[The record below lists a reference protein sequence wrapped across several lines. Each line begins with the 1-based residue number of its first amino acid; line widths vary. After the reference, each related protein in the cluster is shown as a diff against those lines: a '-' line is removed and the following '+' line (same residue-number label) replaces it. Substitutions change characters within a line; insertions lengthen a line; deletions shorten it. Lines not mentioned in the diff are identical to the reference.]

1 MARRSVAAHESL
13 IGVFFGCLLAPTGVL
28 ALDNAAEVETIVV
41 TATRSERSIADQP
54 DSVSVISAQQI
65 AATPAQSLDDVMRTV
80 AAVDLPFTTSYQTH
94 PTDNTVSMRGLGG
107 IRALVLLD
115 GVPMNDPFFGYVQWS
130 RVPMENVDRVEVVR
144 GGGSPLWGNY
154 AMGGVIN
161 VITRGQTETGA
172 AVEAGY
178 GSDDTYRLHADGYA
192 NATDT
197 IGVGASVTSWG
208 TNGFEQIAHSYGP
221 LYTPTTFDAVN
232 AAVTARFAPDAS
244 LDGYVRFNYFD
255 DDETL
260 TTPLSTNKQHIYDY
274 SGSVTKRWGDS
285 SVTATAF
292 YEDSHFLTNNSGTP
306 DGVATG
312 FGEFVQNRHRTPV
325 DAGGGS
331 LIWSTSINDVVKLVS
346 LGTDYQY
353 IDGTDHAQI
362 YDESGALVRVDV
374 GGGKQRFVGVFGQI
388 DVYPIERLEVLA
400 SVRHQDVETYDG
412 VDLTPGG
419 LGDVPSRMNGS
430 TDPRVSLRYT
440 VNDAV
445 ALRAAGYK
453 SFRAP
458 NLDNLYR
465 SFSVPF
471 GIFYPN
477 SQLKPEK
484 LKGGEGGF
492 DVTLGSVAVHVTFYR
507 SEIDD
512 LLTYRNL
519 DAAELP
525 PGFFFGSRN
534 INAGRASVEGAETM
548 VEWTIADGWTMSANY
563 DYARSKIDDN
573 EFDPASVGN
582 QQARVPRNEASGM
595 LTYGAPRGWR
605 ASTRVRWV
613 DKSWGDNAN
622 TLPLNAHT
630 VVDASLMVPVGGT
643 VEAFVEIQNLFDTGY
658 IADNSGFN
666 PPLHGTPFTIFGG
679 VRVTLH

>member
-1 MARRSVAAHESL
+1 MSVVRRVWRGVVVCSLTAAP
-13 IGVFFGCLLAPTGVL
+13 F
-28 ALDNAAEVETIVV
+28 AAASEEAVETIVV
-41 TATRSERSIADQP
+41 TATRSERNIADQP
-54 DSVSVISAQQI
+54 DSVSVLTAQQI

-80 AAVDLPFTTSYQTH
+80 AAVDVPLAASYQIH
-94 PTDNTVSMRGLGG
+94 PTANAVSMRGLGG

-115 GVPMNDPFFGYVQWS
+115 GVPINDPFFGYVQWN
-130 RVPMENVDRVEVVR
+130 RVPMEDIERVEVVR

-161 VITRGQTETGA
+161 VITRAQNETGVG
-172 AVEAGY
+172 VEAGY

-192 NATDT
+192 NASDT
-197 IGVGASVTSWG
+197 IGIGASVTSWG
-208 TNGFEQIAHSYGP
+208 TNGFDQVRGSYGP
-221 LYTPTTFDAVN
+221 IYQPTTFDAVD
-232 AAVTARFAPDAS
+232 AAVTARFAPDPT
-244 LDGYVRFNYFD
+244 LDGYLRFNYHD
-255 DDETL
+255 NDQTL
-260 TTPLSTNKQHIYDY
+260 TTDLQTNKQRIYDY

-285 SVTATAF
+285 SLTATAF
-292 YEDSHFLTNNSGTP
+292 YEDSHFVTDNTGTP

-312 FGEFVQNRHRTPV
+312 FGEFVQNRHKTPV
-325 DAGGGS
+325 DSGGAS
-331 LIWSTSINDVVKLVS
+331 LIWSTPINDVVKLVS
-346 LGTDYQY
+346 IGADYQY
-353 IDGTDHAQI
+353 IDGTDHADI
-362 YDESGALVRVDV
+362 YDDTGALVRTDV
-374 GGGKQRFVGVFGQI
+374 GGGKQRFVGVFGQV

-400 SVRHQDVETYDG
+400 SLRHQDVETYDG

-419 LGDVPSRMNGS
+419 LGDVPSRASGA
-430 TDPRVSLRYT
+430 TDPRVSVRYT
-440 VNDAV
+440 LDDAV
-445 ALRAAGYK
+445 ALRAAAYK

-492 DVTLGSVAVHVTFYR
+492 DVTLGSVAVHVTAYR
-507 SEIDD
+507 SEVDD
-512 LLTYRNL
+512 LVTSRNL

-525 PGFFFGSRN
+525 PGFFFGTRN
-534 INAGRASVEGAETM
+534 INAGQVSVEGAETM
-548 VEWTIADGWTMSANY
+548 VDWTIADGWTASANY
-563 DYARSKIDDN
+563 NYARSKIDDN

-582 QQARVPRNEASGM
+582 QQAGVPRNEASGT
-595 LTYGAPRGWR
+595 LTYVAPRGWR

-630 VVDASLMVPVGGT
+630 VVDLSLLVPVVRT
-643 VEAFVEIQNLFDTGY
+643 VEAFVEIENLFDAGY
-658 IADNSGFN
+658 TADNSGFN

-679 VRVTLH
+679 VRVTLR